1 LGNTGVKYRNAGYV
15 IKGEQVKNADMVRE
29 IMEIR
34 DRIASHKMELIVKHV
49 YSHTNLDSFE
59 ANGNRL
65 ADEYANIG
73 AKNMRV

>member
-1 LGNTGVKYRNAGYV
+1 
-15 IKGEQVKNADMVRE
+15 MVRE

-73 AKNMRV
+73 AMKRV